1 MKILFIG
8 NSYTY
13 YNDMPQMLLALAK
26 ENGKDVSVDAVTKGG
41 KRLYENLKEGDSE
54 GAKIRELLSLGGYD
68 VLVLQEQSHTPLSD
82 PKSFLEGAR
91 GLGLL
96 VGAPRTVLYAT
107 WGRKDGCPL
116 LDELGMTS
124 LGMSMMLELSYER
137 MAKLMGATIAPV
149 GRAFAAMTS
158 EHPGL
163 ELYSEDMSH
172 PSYMGSA
179 LAAIVLYKTIFE
191 ELPAKSESIDLDGWI
206 TSALIEIAEGI

>member
-1 MKILFIG
+1 MRILFIG

-13 YNDMPQMLLALAK
+13 YNDMPKMLLALAT
-26 ENGKDVSVDAVTKGG
+26 ENGKTASVDAVTKGG
-41 KRLYENLKEGDSE
+41 KRLYENLNEGDAE
-54 GAKIRELLSLGGYD
+54 GAKIRELLAEGEYD

-82 PKSFLEGAR
+82 PKSFLDGAR
-91 GLGLL
+91 GLGML

-124 LGMSMMLELSYER
+124 LGMTMMLELSYER

-163 ELYSEDMSH
+163 ELYNEDMSH

-191 ELPAKSESIDLDGWI
+191 ELPSSVDSIDLDGWI
-206 TSALIEIAEGI
+206 TDSLVKIAEGI